1 MRTVVIVAPDFS
13 PSSLPSAIRPRLFAN
28 HLGAFGW
35 HPIVITTRAEF
46 YDYPLDF
53 DNESLVAADVEVI
66 RTAAIS
72 SASARRFG
80 IGDIGIRSL
89 RAHWQALRELVAER
103 TVDLILISVPP
114 CVPML
119 LGRMA
124 KRTFGIPYVID
135 YQDPW
140 GSDAWWKVPRAEHPP
155 KWPLVWAMAKVLEPL
170 AVRQASALTGVSLG
184 ATEYAAT
191 LQPGVQRTEIPFGAE
206 PMEFA
211 FLRARPRLNPV
222 FDPRDG
228 KLHLV
233 YTGVI
238 IPGMYPA
245 LRVML
250 QAVRLLVANQ
260 PELGARLQ
268 VHFIGTSY
276 APRDPVPQMLPLAE
290 EAGVAHL
297 VTERAG
303 RVSYLD
309 ALQILLDSTCL
320 LIVGTGE
327 AHYTPSKIFPCAL
340 AGKPI
345 LAVLHQASSGP
356 ELLWG
361 ITGTSAVVYGD
372 DGPGSELI
380 PELCRRLTEMFID
393 PIPADPDVQRLAP
406 FTARAMAGRL
416 ATVFDGV
423 ISAEARINPEAERRS
438 A

>member
-1 MRTVVIVAPDFS
+1 MRTVVIIAPDFS
-13 PSSLPSAIRPRLFAN
+13 PSSLPSAIRPRLLAN

-35 HPIVITTRAEF
+35 HPVVITTRPEF
-46 YDYPLDF
+46 YDHPLDF
-53 DNESLVAADVEVI
+53 DNENLVEADVEVI
-66 RTAAIS
+66 RTTAIP

-80 IGDIGIRSL
+80 FGDIGMRSL
-89 RAHWQALRELVAER
+89 RAHWQALRALVAER

-119 LGRMA
+119 LGRKA
-124 KRTFGIPYVID
+124 KRTFGIPYVLD

-140 GSDAWWKVPRAEHPP
+140 GSDAWWKVPRAQRPP
-155 KWPLVWAMAKVLEPL
+155 KWPLAWMLAKVLEPL
-170 AVRQASALTGVSLG
+170 AVSQASALTGVSLG

-191 LQPGVQRTEIPFGAE
+191 LQPGVPRTEIPFGAE
-206 PMEFA
+206 PREFA
-211 FLRARPRLNPV
+211 FLRRRPRINPV
-222 FDPRDG
+222 FNPQDG

-245 LRVML
+245 LRAVL
-250 QAVRLLVANQ
+250 QAVRLLMESE
-260 PELGARLQ
+260 PGLTDRLEL
-268 VHFIGTSY
+268 HFIGTSY
-276 APRDPVPQMLPLAE
+276 APCDPVPQILPLAE

-297 VTERAG
+297 VTERAA

-320 LIVGTGE
+320 LIIGTGE

-345 LAVLHQASSGP
+345 LALLHEASPGP
-356 ELLWG
+356 ELLRG

-372 DGPGSELI
+372 VGPDPALL
-380 PELCRRLTEMFID
+380 PELCRRLTEMLTD
-393 PIPADPDVQRLAP
+393 AAPAEPDQQRLAP

-416 ATVFDGV
+416 ATVFDRV
-423 ISAEARINPEAERRS
+423 VTAELAARTP
-438 A
+438 